1 MKKYLMNALILSCSN
16 PREDL
21 YMCLVVSEHA
31 VSAILLKVHEGIQRP
46 ICYISKTLVDAETKY
61 LHLEKLTLAL
71 VQPTRKLPHYFQ
83 AYTIYMLTEYPL

>member
-1 MKKYLMNALILSCSN
+1 MKKYLMNASILSCSN

-21 YMCLVVSEHA
+21 YMYLVVSEHA
-31 VSAILLKVHEGIQRP
+31 VSAILLKVHEGIQ
-46 ICYISKTLVDAETKY
+46 IGKTLVDAETKY